1 MKWHLLNLQSDRW
14 NKDMTTKQSKKMDPE
29 KVLKRK
35 AIFVHIGLFFVLL
48 VLFSY
53 VAYSVLGVFR
63 LFLWQCSRA
72 TILWQA
78 LIAGAVFSMFFIILE
93 GSAFNREHE
102 TKLSIWLK
110 NNIIHIVIVCLFL
123 SIACSSLKEEVVFT
137 ETKLT
142 SFISIQW
149 MVLTVSIAIFLVYWN
164 IVKKNLPQGYKDIK
178 HLDKSINDILQVYS
192 KQSVYSS
199 VQIVYMPLIMLAV
212 NLIALIVVTDV
223 FFSSKEISVPLQS
236 ICIFSFSLC
245 GSTLSSIFFQV
256 FAPIRNEIRT
266 LLKGNKTTA
275 EEINDAQDGVI
286 AEILVKWV
294 DNGFETEKERQD
306 AKELLIKRLNLPEVT
321 IDNFQKGKAKSNEGN
336 SEK

>member
-1 MKWHLLNLQSDRW
+1 
-14 NKDMTTKQSKKMDPE
+14 MTTKLSKNMDPE
-29 KVLKRK
+29 KTIKRK
-35 AIFVHIGLFFVLL
+35 AVFARIGLFFVFL

-78 LIAGAVFSMFFIILE
+78 LIVGAVLAALYMVLE
-93 GSAFNREHE
+93 GSALNRNHE
-102 TKLSIWLK
+102 SKLNVWLK
-110 NNIIHIVIVCLFL
+110 NNTVNVIIICLFL

-164 IVKKNLPQGYKDIK
+164 IVKKNLPQRYKEIK
-178 HLDKSINDILQVYS
+178 HLDKSTNDILQVYS
-192 KQSVYSS
+192 KQSVYTS
-199 VQIVYMPLIMLAV
+199 VQLVYMPLIMLAV

-223 FFSSKEISVPLQS
+223 FFSSKEIGVPLQS

-256 FAPIRNEIRT
+256 YAPIRNEIRSM
-266 LLKGNKTTA
+266 LKGNQTTA
-275 EEINDAQDGVI
+275 KEINDAQDGVM
-286 AEILVKWV
+286 AELLVKWV
-294 DNGFETEKERQD
+294 DNDFETDKARSEAKDILMKDFGFSEAAIANLQKKKSTTTEKE
-306 AKELLIKRLNLPEVT
+306 
-321 IDNFQKGKAKSNEGN
+321 QKNE
-336 SEK
+336 